1 MKYKRSTIQKRH
13 VSTGNIKTSQWGRDK
28 RRTRAHE
35 RCVCSLTPF
44 ETGCGRH
51 SSPAPQ
57 VCLGGGGGEDARYI
71 ANGGTGG
78 PGSRVRLF
86 FFTANFRERK
96 RELIGTLFFRRGL
109 VCVCVCVCVWVC
121 VCVRVRVCVCVWV
134 CVCVRVRV
142 CVRACVCVCVCVCVS
157 VCWHLS
163 LSRREAT
170 LFPSSRRLSFVFFFD
185 ELFYIR

>member
-86 FFTANFRERK
+86 FH
-96 RELIGTLFFRRGL
+96 RELSREKERAYRYALLSSRISMYVCMWVYVCACARARAR
-109 VCVCVCVCVWVC
+109 VCVCVCVCVGVL
-121 VCVRVRVCVCVWV
+121 
-134 CVCVRVRV
+134 
-142 CVRACVCVCVCVCVS
+142 AS
-157 VCWHLS
+157 IS
-163 LSRREAT
+163 LSTRGD
-170 LFPSSRRLSFVFFFD
+170 FIP
-185 ELFYIR
+185 